1 MGYEWENSG
10 IGTFQFDSVE
20 LESLLQPRICA
31 FSLHHLNQQSAMSQ
45 PPSKNSIWAQEHG
58 YQFHAETNGAS
69 FEDARKLSIF
79 RRADGYR
86 EHVHGVFRGRSFEIL
101 DAQVR
106 HNSENVDYHVWQT
119 IVVVRTSG
127 MKLPT
132 FELMPRRETPG
143 MGLLGIKGLEL
154 TIPTT
159 ASPDEQ
165 RLVAA
170 FSKNYSLFRGGAHA
184 SIEASL
190 KSTDASLPNADDLAL
205 MRKPSVLRFL
215 STAVT
220 GSIEVRNG
228 LLAIRAPETRVI
240 RAAISDTILE
250 GKDRDDLLTVANDLL
265 DAFANSENESPLGS
279 FSSENTFRP
288 ASFAGGLIGGAIG
301 FLLGGGIGILVA
313 FLLKGMSFF
322 LIPVLAF
329 VGFVLGQFLGKAL
342 TRSK

>member
-1 MGYEWENSG
+1 
-10 IGTFQFDSVE
+10 
-20 LESLLQPRICA
+20 
-31 FSLHHLNQQSAMSQ
+31 MSH
-45 PPSKNSIWAQEHG
+45 PPSKNLIWAQEHG
-58 YQFHAETNGAS
+58 YQLHAETHGAS

-132 FELMPRRETPG
+132 FELLPRRETSG
-143 MGLLGIKGLEL
+143 MSLLGINGLEL
-154 TIPTT
+154 TTPPTV
-159 ASPDEQ
+159 SPDER

-170 FSKNYSLFRGGAHA
+170 FSKKYSLFRGGVHA
-184 SIEASL
+184 SIEASI
-190 KSTDASLPNADDLAL
+190 KSTEPLIPNPSDLGL
-205 MRKPSVLRFL
+205 VCKPSVLRFL

-228 LLAIRAPETRVI
+228 LLTIRAPETRVI
-240 RAAISDTILE
+240 RAGISDTILE
-250 GKDRDDLLTVANDLL
+250 GKDRDGLLTVANDLL

-288 ASFAGGLIGGAIG
+288 ASFAGGLIGGGIG
-301 FLLGGGIGILVA
+301 FLVGGVIGILVA
-313 FLLKGMSFF
+313 SLLKGMSFF

-329 VGFVLGQFLGKAL
+329 GGAVLGQILGKVL
-342 TRSK
+342 MRSK